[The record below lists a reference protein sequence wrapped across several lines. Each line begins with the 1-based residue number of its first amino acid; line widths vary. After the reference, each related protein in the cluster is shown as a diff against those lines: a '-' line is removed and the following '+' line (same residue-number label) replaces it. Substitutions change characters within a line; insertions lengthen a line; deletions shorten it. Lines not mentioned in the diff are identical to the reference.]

1 MHDVSLCCGP
11 DTYRVTAGPL
21 LVVINEDVVP
31 RDGPHVE
38 SVKGAEY
45 PEEGHQ
51 DQRGQQDV
59 ETSIEATQTAG
70 ALLQVCLL
78 LDLAQSVPVHLEVN
92 IETFS
97 FVPPVLDGPRHS
109 QKAVATCLLDQFG
122 LLVGGDV
129 VLVLQCHVD
138 TVTSYRLR
146 PHTLRVEDLNGLV
159 VCINSKQIF
168 LFIIQFSFNV
178 NLTSFAALVK
188 SVVSRYQLTEAP
200 QPGLGGAGAEAGTEC
215 S

>member
-51 DQRGQQDV
+51 DQRGKQDV
-59 ETSIEATQTAG
+59 ETSIEATQAAG
-70 ALLQVCLL
+70 ALLEVCFL

-168 LFIIQFSFNV
+168 IHYQIFIQRESHIICSFGKV
-178 NLTSFAALVK
+178 CCLSLSAD
-188 SVVSRYQLTEAP
+188 
-200 QPGLGGAGAEAGTEC
+200 
-215 S
+215 